1 MKGKRNQKN
10 QQREANIRNNPNA
23 HPICFNHPENI
34 NNNQKQND
42 QTQVNNINNYQNQNN
57 INQGQ
62 INNNQ
67 NQSKNKQKQILNNS
81 I

>member
-34 NNNQKQND
+34 NNNQKQSN
-42 QTQVNNINNYQNQNN
+42 QTQVNNINNNQN
-57 INQGQ
+57 
-62 INNNQ
+62 
-67 NQSKNKQKQILNNS
+67 
-81 I
+81 